1 MFTMLCMGW
10 YVTAIIQQVTGVNL
24 VVAVNSNSAVLTL
37 ILSFLASPSST
48 LISSSYHYLPVTLLG
63 CGLLLKSLNR
73 TYDIAIMD
81 HEYAVQEL
89 RQEYGNGKWSI
100 IKGGLMPI
108 IIYLIGWVVSIWT
121 DAGDG
126 TGPRASSWVLLC
138 TPPVGLLFGLYVQHA
153 IYDAHLGIVKLS
165 QLKYSDVMSKEE

>member
-1 MFTMLCMGW
+1 
-10 YVTAIIQQVTGVNL
+10 
-24 VVAVNSNSAVLTL
+24 
-37 ILSFLASPSST
+37 
-48 LISSSYHYLPVTLLG
+48 
-63 CGLLLKSLNR
+63 
-73 TYDIAIMD
+73 MD

-100 IKGGLMPI
+100 IKGGLIPI
-108 IIYLIGWVVSIWT
+108 IIYIIGWVMSIWT

-165 QLKYSDVMSKEE
+165 QLKYSDVMRKEEGAAQCTHVITLHRGGIYSCTSGDNCGVTAFQSTLNDAIHRHRHHDGLIISNDKTSSSANTRAGGG